1 MMVAIFATM
10 ALAILLGQFGPRWL
24 ALSSLGLCLGLFVW
38 LFLFE
43 IYSPDYG
50 FRMPWLQTDLRPPLP
65 ASGA

>member
-10 ALAILLGQFGPRWL
+10 LLALVLDQSGRRNLAVAALAICFGL
-24 ALSSLGLCLGLFVW
+24 AIW

-50 FRMPWLQTDLRPPLP
+50 FRMPWLRT
-65 ASGA
+65 